1 MMRKKGKEEGE
12 VRRREWR
19 ERNWKTCAK
28 TVSIIGPYINVY
40 A

>member
-12 VRRREWR
+12 VRREWR
-19 ERNWKTCAK
+19 ERSWKTCAK

>member
-1 MMRKKGKEEGE
+1 MRKKGKGEGE

-19 ERNWKTCAK
+19 ERNWKAGAK
-28 TVSIIGPYINVY
+28 TVSRIGPYINVY